1 MAERRFSVLSYPLK
15 FFSGN
20 IILTDYTRINSF
32 WQSLFFSD
40 IEAAASMH
48 PSPGK
53 KRRIPKNAEQKN
65 SATGFKSIMP

>member
-32 WQSLFFSD
+32 WQSLFSSD

-53 KRRIPKNAEQKN
+53 KEESQRMQNRKILLQGL
-65 SATGFKSIMP
+65 SL

>member
-48 PSPGK
+48 PSLGK
-53 KRRIPKNAEQKN
+53 KEESQRMQNRKILLQGL
-65 SATGFKSIMP
+65 SL

>member
-32 WQSLFFSD
+32 WQSLF
-40 IEAAASMH
+40 H
-48 PSPGK
+48 YCK
-53 KRRIPKNAEQKN
+53 V
-65 SATGFKSIMP
+65 FKEHDKIQVKHYIS